1 MSAIVTDP
9 VPNWGVGAA
18 VLSCILAPPRGSG
31 ERSYR
36 RRRATRRASRSGY
49 GAQPRLL
56 HVGQEQ
62 GLVNSSLEDRHAQ
75 LHAPLNDL
83 APSDAGFAS
92 ELGGREMDCQQYE
105 SSLGDLPRLKPR

>member
-9 VPNWGVGAA
+9 LPNSGGGAA
-18 VLSCILAPPRGSG
+18 GVSLLLAPPRGSG

-83 APSDAGFAS
+83 APFHAGFAS
-92 ELGGREMDCQQYE
+92 ELRGREMDCHQYE
-105 SSLGDLPRLKPR
+105 SSW